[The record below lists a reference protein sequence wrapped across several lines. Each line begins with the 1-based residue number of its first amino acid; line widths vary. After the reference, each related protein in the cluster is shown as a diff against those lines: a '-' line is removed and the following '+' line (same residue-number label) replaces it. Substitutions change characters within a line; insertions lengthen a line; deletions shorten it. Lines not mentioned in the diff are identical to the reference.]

1 VETPHSLRT
10 KVNVAI
16 GSGALVL
23 VSGKVEVLRASM
35 EQLSATARLYPV
47 TVALAATISSVSVTT
62 PEGSFLRAGIR
73 EAGASQSS
81 SSRNIGPQGASY
93 RVQTLTQDIDL

>member
-1 VETPHSLRT
+1 M
-10 KVNVAI
+10 AI

-23 VSGKVEVLRASM
+23 ISGKVEVLRASM

-73 EAGASQSS
+73 EAGSSESS
-81 SSRNIGPQGASY
+81 SSQNIGPRGASY
-93 RVQTLTQDIDL
+93 RVQTLIQGIELKNVDPRP